1 MLVGWGGGRAQG
13 DHTGEG
19 GYLSPEAAAKPG
31 DGIPSMN
38 EQSPTDQEFQG
49 HKVCVK
55 EQQEMVLPS

>member
-1 MLVGWGGGRAQG
+1 MGGRAQG

-19 GYLSPEAAAKPG
+19 SYLSLEVAGKPG

-49 HKVCVK
+49 HKLCVK
-55 EQQEMVLPS
+55 EQQEVVLPS